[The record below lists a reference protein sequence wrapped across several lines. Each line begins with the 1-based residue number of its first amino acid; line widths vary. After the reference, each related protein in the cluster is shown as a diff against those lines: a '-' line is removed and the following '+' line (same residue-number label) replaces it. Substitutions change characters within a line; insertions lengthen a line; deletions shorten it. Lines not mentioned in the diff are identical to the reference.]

1 MEITDEIREYI
12 KKKNKNRY
20 SVRHNIKHDYY
31 GVWRIEENEFHPD
44 RNSIVYFDVPN
55 ELMDEIKKTIKNS
68 KQIND

>member
-1 MEITDEIREYI
+1 MEITDEISEYI
-12 KKKNKNRY
+12 IKDGENRY